1 MGNPGRAP
9 TSGAFKPGNQ
19 VARGADHSGRKFLT
33 QRLISQLN
41 ENFQGMKREAR
52 PVKDKDGK
60 PRNGSD
66 GKPIMEIVWVKDG
79 KPQDIT
85 RADKLIDQLIF
96 NATVL
101 GDQTAIRDIFNR
113 LEGMP
118 VQALTGAD
126 GAPLEATHFTVQFNV
141 GRPEGANPVPAHHA
155 MVKDTT
161 GRGPVIE
168 HVASPVKR
176 PDGK

>member
-9 TSGAFKPGNQ
+9 TKGAFKPGNQ

-52 PVKDKDGK
+52 PIKDKDGK
-60 PRNGSD
+60 PRCGTD
-66 GKPIMEIVWVKDG
+66 GKPMFEIAWVKDG
-79 KPQDIT
+79 QVQDISK
-85 RADKLIDQLIF
+85 ADKLIEQLIF

-118 VQALTGAD
+118 VQAVTGAD
-126 GAPLEATHFTVQFNV
+126 GAPLEATHFTIVMNAA
-141 GRPEGANPVPAHHA
+141 RPAGAAPVPAHHA
-155 MVKDTT
+155 MVRDTT
-161 GRGPVIE
+161 SQPEPLTIE
-168 HVASPVKR
+168 HSPGAN
-176 PDGK
+176 GK